1 MDATEFF
8 GDYSNGYD
16 HGSEKIMPYFST
28 YNYTIYVPTSA
39 SVQNLIDNDIVRDPD
54 KIRELK
60 IYWDSIATQLFEV
73 TYASNEDNAKATW
86 KDSMLVF
93 SKNYRGATAIEHVDS
108 VFADSVSAS
117 MGQEHVDNSRF
128 EQYFFDVE
136 MNKIKNFIRY
146 HIQDNSVYI
155 NAEFNRGSAYY
166 QTAYMRESDKQ
177 FVRLHA
183 VSDNDGIVLTDANS
197 NVRNVKTD
205 DAKYYNI
212 MCREYQMGKGFD
224 ASKTDDSKGE
234 ITDVSAARIE
244 TSSYAVIH
252 LIDGPLCNGEVNF

>member
-1 MDATEFF
+1 
-8 GDYSNGYD
+8 
-16 HGSEKIMPYFST
+16 
-28 YNYTIYVPTSA
+28 
-39 SVQNLIDNDIVRDPD
+39 
-54 KIRELK
+54 
-60 IYWDSIATQLFEV
+60 
-73 TYASNEDNAKATW
+73 
-86 KDSMLVF
+86 
-93 SKNYRGATAIEHVDS
+93 
-108 VFADSVSAS
+108 
-117 MGQEHVDNSRF
+117 
-128 EQYFFDVE
+128 
-136 MNKIKNFIRY
+136 
-146 HIQDNSVYI
+146 
-155 NAEFNRGSAYY
+155 
-166 QTAYMRESDKQ
+166 MRESDKQ